1 MTTFPLPPFPWKG
14 VISVQPL
21 RGFHVLNGCL
31 LGAALRRQQNG

>member
-1 MTTFPLPPFPWKG
+1 MTTRSLTPFPRNR

-31 LGAALRRQQNG
+31 LGAVLRRQQNG